1 MKLKRRV
8 GRLSAIRNGYIL
20 RKVYGLPYYQVVAT
34 RKFGRFKTKTQ
45 HKRANSLKPSIGR
58 W

>member
-8 GRLSAIRNGYIL
+8 DRLFALRNGYIL
-20 RKVYGLPYYQVVAT
+20 RKVYGLPYYELVAT

-45 HKRANSLKPSIGR
+45 HKRANSLKPTIGR

>member
-1 MKLKRRV
+1 MRRKRDPNRHWA
-8 GRLSAIRNGYIL
+8 LRNGYIL
-20 RKVYGLPYYQVVAT
+20 RKVYGLPYYQLVAT
-34 RKFGRFKTKTQ
+34 RKFGRLKTKTQ

>member
-8 GRLSAIRNGYIL
+8 DRLFAICNGYL
-20 RKVYGLPYYQVVAT
+20 YRKVYGLPYYELVAA

-45 HKRANSLKPSIGR
+45 HKRANCLSPR
-58 W
+58 VFQ